1 MKLYETQLMIQKA
14 GTDPARLGFL
24 HVLAD
29 SKQEALDIAKAE
41 GDKAY
46 ENACKLT
53 GLRNETT
60 RIWAELVSQP
70 AE

>member
-1 MKLYETQLMIQKA
+1 MNLYETQLMIQKVGA
-14 GTDPARLGFL
+14 EPARLGFL
-24 HVLAD
+24 DVLAD
-29 SKQEALDIAKAE
+29 SEQEALDIAKAE

-53 GLRNETT
+53 GRRNETT

-70 AE
+70 TT